1 MIKFLISNK
10 FWKKFDS
17 AALSFYHEFIQKG
30 SEKAT
35 REITRAVLKY
45 INEKNLTNTTSVNHI
60 NDVWENIHKEY
71 ESLDP
76 NNFFMEKIK
85 LILNTEKYPNQDILI
100 DNIITPESHKVNE
113 TIRFLKCRY
122 FPVIPDSK

>member
-1 MIKFLISNK
+1 M
-10 FWKKFDS
+10 
-17 AALSFYHEFIQKG
+17 
-30 SEKAT
+30 
-35 REITRAVLKY
+35 
-45 INEKNLTNTTSVNHI
+45 NHI

-76 NNFFMEKIK
+76 NNFFTEKIK
-85 LILNTEKYPNQDILI
+85 LILNTEKYPNKDNSI

-113 TIRFLKCRY
+113 TMRFLKCRY

>member
-85 LILNTEKYPNQDILI
+85 LILNT

-122 FPVIPDSK
+122 FPVIPDSSK